1 MKRPTLYPLPWSVIS
16 VFLLNGA
23 VPSPI
28 LKNIEMSLALYK
40 LTVTRLEIAFSVN
53 KVSQFMNS
61 PLDTHFKAVK
71 RILRYL
77 KGTVHHGLTL
87 RQFFSSRLI
96 GFSDADCGSDPDDR
110 RSMTGFCVF
119 LGCNIIACSSKKQHI
134 VSRSSTEAD
143 YRSLANTTG
152 EIIWIE
158 SLLQEL
164 KVSLFR
170 KPIVWC
176 DNLSTIAL
184 SLIPYSS
191 QDENILN
198 WIYIFLQKEFWVKDL
213 QLILVLLMNRW
224 PTSLQTSVLKSVQ
237 QATIETYL

>member
-87 RQFFSSRLI
+87 RQFFSSRLKLVFQMRT
-96 GFSDADCGSDPDDR
+96 GVVTP
-110 RSMTGFCVF
+110 MTEG
-119 LGCNIIACSSKKQHI
+119 A
-134 VSRSSTEAD
+134 
-143 YRSLANTTG
+143 
-152 EIIWIE
+152 
-158 SLLQEL
+158 
-164 KVSLFR
+164 
-170 KPIVWC
+170 
-176 DNLSTIAL
+176 
-184 SLIPYSS
+184 
-191 QDENILN
+191 
-198 WIYIFLQKEFWVKDL
+198 
-213 QLILVLLMNRW
+213 
-224 PTSLQTSVLKSVQ
+224 
-237 QATIETYL
+237 